1 MDIENV
7 LREIVGVIAGHPI
20 VFAIIATIVLGAA
33 VVASIL
39 NDSYRS
45 AQEVINETTEEES

>member
-1 MDIENV
+1 MDIENA
-7 LREIVGVIAGHPI
+7 LREIVGVIANHPI
-20 VFAIIATIVLGAA
+20 VFAIIATIMLGAA

-39 NDSYRS
+39 DDNHRS